1 MRAVNLIPGD
11 ARKGG
16 AGPSVSLAQVPAY
29 VVLGALAVLV
39 AFAVLYVLTNN
50 KIGDRQAQV
59 TSLKAQV
66 AQTQAQA
73 GSFANYAAFEQTA
86 STRVLTVRELAAT
99 RFDWHAALSDLSR
112 VVPANT
118 SLQTI
123 TGTVSSGSATT
134 GGGSALRGAITAPAL
149 ELTGCTAS
157 QDDVARLISR
167 LRLINGVTRVSLSS
181 SQESTAISAASTGT
195 PGSAQGCGAGTPTF
209 SIVAFFTPLAGA
221 GASGATSLPTLTNT
235 TAKASK

>member
-11 ARKGG
+11 ARKSG

-39 AFAVLYVLTNN
+39 GFAALYVLTSNE
-50 KIGDRQAQV
+50 IGDRQAQV

-73 GSFANYAAFEQTA
+73 GSLANYAAFEQTA
-86 STRVLTVRELAAT
+86 TTRVLTVRELAST

-118 SLQTI
+118 SLATI
-123 TGTVSSGSATT
+123 TGTVSSGST
-134 GGGSALRGAITAPAL
+134 GASGSGLRGAITAPAL
-149 ELTGCTAS
+149 ELSGCTAS
-157 QDDVARLISR
+157 QDDVARLMSR

-181 SQESTAISAASTGT
+181 SAESTATSAASTST
-195 PGSAQGCGAGTPTF
+195 PGSAQGCGVRTPTF
-209 SIVAFFTPLAGA
+209 SIVAFFKPLAGA

-235 TAKASK
+235 PTKASK

>member
-39 AFAVLYVLTNN
+39 AFAALYVLTNN

-66 AQTQAQA
+66 ARTQAQA

-99 RFDWHAALSDLSR
+99 RFNWHAALSDLSR

-118 SLQTI
+118 SLTTI

-134 GGGSALRGAITAPAL
+134 GGGSSLRGAITAPAL

-181 SQESTAISAASTGT
+181 SQESTASAPSTST
-195 PGSAQGCGAGTPTF
+195 PGSAPGCGTGTPTF

>member
-16 AGPSVSLAQVPAY
+16 AGRSVSLDQVPAY

-39 AFAVLYVLTNN
+39 AFAALYVLTNN

-73 GSFANYAAFEQTA
+73 GSLANYAVFEQTA
-86 STRVLTVRELAAT
+86 TTRVLTVRELAAT
-99 RFDWHAALSDLSR
+99 RFDWHAALSNLSR
-112 VVPANT
+112 VVPKNT
-118 SLQTI
+118 SLTTI
-123 TGTVSSGSATT
+123 TGTVSSGST
-134 GGGSALRGAITAPAL
+134 GASGGSGLRAAITAPAL
-149 ELTGCTAS
+149 ELSGCTAS
-157 QDDVARLISR
+157 QDDVARLMSR

-181 SQESTAISAASTGT
+181 SQEATPSSVASAST

-209 SIVAFFTPLAGA
+209 SIVAFFKPLAGA

-235 TAKASK
+235 PTKASK